1 MKPNA
6 TPDFDKNH
14 PINADANLA
23 AHAHELFA
31 SASEHIDSDTLR
43 RLRAARVT
51 ALSTPRRRNLLPM
64 LVPAG
69 ALAAAALALAMVWH
83 PLRAPSSAPTT
94 AGTGTLLVSAD
105 SSEVDMAQNLDF
117 YDWLATQPQLAQ
129 AAQAT
134 SVQ

>member
-1 MKPNA
+1 MRPNA

-23 AHAHELFA
+23 AHAHALFA

-43 RLRAARVT
+43 RLRAARVA
-51 ALSTPRRRNLLPM
+51 ALGAPRRRNLLPM

-69 ALAAAALALAMVWH
+69 ALAATALALAMVWH
-83 PLRAPSSAPTT
+83 PLHTPSTAPTT
-94 AGTGTLLVSAD
+94 AGTGALLVSAN

-117 YDWLATQPQLAQ
+117 YDWLATQPQPAS
-129 AAQAT
+129 AA